1 MIPKADPMIPKEDMI
16 PWFVCWIRRWWI
28 ALSVKKTKSVPDW
41 SDGNVRTF
49 ETKNPLSD
57 YYNTWL
63 TCLRCCILIFVCYSE
78 VSPFQVPD
86 LWNLLPCHCK
96 TLPSHQYFCPLH
108 NFSKNLHCS
117 EMRMLAWWTKMSCC
131 LCLRFVR
138 FVRSQSWI
146 DQTSSPI
153 CWGFSLAWS
162 TDLCERHGT
171 RRLVPRWN
179 HGEVSLVSSFVHDIF
194 HRFWKDCC
202 SHSSRFPLLSSEK
215 ILHICNHRHILMLQI
230 FLNWWWLDGEVFDP
244 FDSGKIG
251 FQASAVIWTLC
262 EYAMSRNNIKRRRV
276 VFTCLYARTNY
287 IHMIYK

>member
-1 MIPKADPMIPKEDMI
+1 MIRVLDTQVMDRSLREEDKI
-16 PWFVCWIRRWWI
+16 SARLIWWKSPNIRNQ
-28 ALSVKKTKSVPDW
+28 KSTV
-41 SDGNVRTF
+41 T
-49 ETKNPLSD
+49 LC
-57 YYNTWL
+57 NTWL
-63 TCLRCCILIFVCYSE
+63 TCLRCCILKFVCYSE

-86 LWNLLPCHCK
+86 LWNLLPAIVKH
-96 TLPSHQYFCPLH
+96 YLH
-108 NFSKNLHCS
+108 ISIFSPRYFSKNLHCS

-146 DQTSSPI
+146 DQTSSAI

-171 RRLVPRWN
+171 RRLAPRWN
-179 HGEVSLVSSFVHDIF
+179 HGEVSLVSSFVRDIF
-194 HRFWKDCC
+194 HRFWKNCC

-215 ILHICNHRHILMLQI
+215 ILHICDHRHIWMLQK
-230 FLNWWWLDGEVFDP
+230 FLSWWWLDGEVFDP

-262 EYAMSRNNIKRRRV
+262 EYAMSRNMHIKRWRV